1 MPGWGLE
8 TPGSFMGKAKGEGSL
23 PRECHSSGVTA
34 GGKEKSLGVGRE
46 VEPYQPE
53 KPWQESL

>member
-1 MPGWGLE
+1 
-8 TPGSFMGKAKGEGSL
+8 MGKAKGEGSL